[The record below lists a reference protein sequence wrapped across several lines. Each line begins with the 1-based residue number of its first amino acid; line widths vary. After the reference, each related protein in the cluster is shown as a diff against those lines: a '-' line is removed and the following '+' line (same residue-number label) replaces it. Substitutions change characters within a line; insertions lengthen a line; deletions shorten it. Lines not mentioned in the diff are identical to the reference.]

1 MDEIKDRR
9 GVFTSELM
17 LMLDVDAK
25 RVLFLARPVAPP

>member
-17 LMLDVDAK
+17 SMLDVDAK
-25 RVLFLARPVAPP
+25 